1 MTNTTIRR
9 ATGADFPTLL
19 DIDAT
24 SFPDGLAYDA
34 EELFYF
40 MNQPGAETWLLE
52 SEGRIAAF
60 MIVDVDR
67 RSRWITLVTLDVLQD
82 YRRLGFG
89 SILMRKSE
97 EIALENN
104 ARNFRLQVDVTNAG
118 AIRFYEKHQ
127 FQASRKLPHY
137 YSNGNDAFLMIKR
150 LGQGEGA

>member
-19 DIDAT
+19 EIDSA
-24 SFPDGLAYDA
+24 SFPDGLAYDSD
-34 EELFYF
+34 ELSYF
-40 MNQPGAETWLLE
+40 MNQPGAETWVLE
-52 SEGRIAAF
+52 SEGSIAAF

-67 RSRWITLVTLDVLQD
+67 RNRWITLVTLDVLQD

-89 SILMRKSE
+89 SILMKKSE

-137 YSNGNDAFLMIKR
+137 YSNGNDAYLMIKR
-150 LGQGEGA
+150 LVL

>member
-1 MTNTTIRR
+1 MATMTNTTIRR

-19 DIDAT
+19 EIDSA
-24 SFPDGLAYDA
+24 SFPDGLAYDSD
-34 EELFYF
+34 ELSYF
-40 MNQPGAETWLLE
+40 MNQPGAETWVLE
-52 SEGRIAAF
+52 SEGSIAAF

-67 RSRWITLVTLDVLQD
+67 RNRWITLVTLDVLQD

-89 SILMRKSE
+89 SILMKKSE

-137 YSNGNDAFLMIKR
+137 YSNGNDAYLMIKR
-150 LGQGEGA
+150 LVL